1 MKQDFWKAFGL
12 PLHYLEVIDQQ
23 LLSLHLVQFLFSEF
37 LFYIQMFFMLRI
49 FQLLWP
55 SRATITSLFHGF
67 LRLLS
72 LSSYRR
78 SKRAK
83 DTRLK
88 EKWCNVKEKM
98 KWEGE
103 FTLRSDPWAGLIASC
118 GSFLPMVQALSI
130 LITTFL
136 SKRQLFP
143 SVTVFKP
150 VHAFL
155 NFLSFSFLFCKPGI
169 N

>member
-1 MKQDFWKAFGL
+1 MTIDCQGTNLPLSQQSSIDISWPNKIKIEKELEVKAWKERLKMKQDFWKAFGL

-88 EKWCNVKEKM
+88 EKWCNGKVQRKRPKT
-98 KWEGE
+98 GE
-103 FTLRSDPWAGLIASC
+103 ESW
-118 GSFLPMVQALSI
+118 
-130 LITTFL
+130 
-136 SKRQLFP
+136 
-143 SVTVFKP
+143 
-150 VHAFL
+150 
-155 NFLSFSFLFCKPGI
+155 
-169 N
+169 

>member
-1 MKQDFWKAFGL
+1 M
-12 PLHYLEVIDQQ
+12 EVIDQQ

-103 FTLRSDPWAGLIASC
+103 FTLRSDPWAGHPQCNLTLLLCNLSLST
-118 GSFLPMVQALSI
+118 GDFSLHFLLH
-130 LITTFL
+130 LCFTFSSL
-136 SKRQLFP
+136 L
-143 SVTVFKP
+143 
-150 VHAFL
+150 
-155 NFLSFSFLFCKPGI
+155 SFLFLFGQHARSLLYLS
-169 N
+169 